1 LIRLRKKSEIL
12 FKISSGYKNP
22 IELKEA
28 QVAIKGNPA
37 TRDLWRAIWIK
48 LIVPKAIEK
57 IRMAILFKALH
68 VSFTVD

>member
-12 FKISSGYKNP
+12 FKISSGYNNP

-28 QVAIKGNPA
+28 LKAIKGKP
-37 TRDLWRAIWIK
+37 TTSDLWRAMWIK

-57 IRMAILFKALH
+57 I
-68 VSFTVD
+68 